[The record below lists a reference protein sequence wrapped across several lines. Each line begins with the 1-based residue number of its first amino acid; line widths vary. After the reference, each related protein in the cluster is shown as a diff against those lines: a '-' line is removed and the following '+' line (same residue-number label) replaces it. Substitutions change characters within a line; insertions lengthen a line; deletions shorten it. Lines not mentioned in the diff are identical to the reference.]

1 MTLVLPVFAS
11 LAAMFGTFEDF
22 AVAHWKDGVEILI
35 LSVAIYVG
43 YLGVRGTRGL
53 RVLGGLAVVVL
64 GLALLSQVLGLSVI
78 SWVLRY
84 FSAIVVLALVV
95 LFQPELRR
103 LLAQIGSHR
112 LFAGGQTGRELVEV
126 LSETAFDLSNKHLGA
141 LIAIERGTDVQAHI
155 ESGVEID
162 AAFSPELV
170 VTIFHPKTP
179 LHDGGLIVRNDRI
192 ASAAC
197 IFPVSQRQDLDRNLG
212 LRHRAAIGLTEESD
226 AVVVVV
232 SEETGLVSLCHRG
245 RIERE
250 FTPESLR
257 ERLSELLLAV
267 DDEGDLHQQPDGKAR
282 LAGPGDSTL
291 GRHQKDAAGS
301 ADDLAA

>member
-1 MTLVLPVFAS
+1 MILAVAATMTLATLEEFA
-11 LAAMFGTFEDF
+11 A
-22 AVAHWKDGVEILI
+22 AHWKDAVEILI
-35 LSVAIYVG
+35 LAVAIYGG
-43 YLGVRGTRGL
+43 YLGIRGTRGL
-53 RVLGGLAVVVL
+53 RVAGGLAVVVL
-64 GLALLSQVLGLSVI
+64 SLALVSQLLGLGVI

-84 FSAIVVLALVV
+84 FSAVVMLALVV

-103 LLAQIGSHR
+103 MLVQLGSHR
-112 LFAGGQTGRELVEV
+112 LFAERQTGRALVGQ
-126 LSETAFDLSNKHLGA
+126 LSETAFELSNKHLGA
-141 LIAIERGTDVQAHI
+141 LIAVERATDVQAHI

-162 AAFSPELV
+162 SSFSPELV

-226 AVVVVV
+226 AVVIVV
-232 SEETGLVSLCHRG
+232 SEETGAVSLCHRG

-257 ERLSELLLAV
+257 ERLSELLLAA
-267 DDEGDLHQQPDGKAR
+267 DDEGDLHQQSDSKTR
-282 LAGPGDSTL
+282 LAAPGDSGL
-291 GRHQKDAAGS
+291 GRHQKDTAR
-301 ADDLAA
+301 DDLAA